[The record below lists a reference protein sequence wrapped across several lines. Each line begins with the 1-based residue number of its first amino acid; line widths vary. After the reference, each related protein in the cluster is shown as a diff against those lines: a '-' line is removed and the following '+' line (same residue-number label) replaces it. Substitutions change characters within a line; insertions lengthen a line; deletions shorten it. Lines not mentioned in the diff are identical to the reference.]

1 MSAKPSNIG
10 HSIARCGYDSPLPVC
25 LLGPVCAIAARCKR
39 LSSVVA
45 ALLMLLNGCGSGN
58 NSVLEEVSEK
68 VYTVE
73 PSANISIHNYDGA
86 VLVYGSNV
94 NEVRVR
100 SVKKAYTHE
109 RLSRIVIDV
118 SAKPGAVSI
127 TAKAPPQPKWA
138 FSDHSGT
145 VDCTVVVP
153 ATASISALDLN
164 AGEILL
170 DSIRGAVHARLN
182 DGRIFARNCFT
193 NMDLTVKRGTLAVS
207 YEWWQEENFSAQA
220 TMIQGNAWVW
230 LPSEAAF
237 HLLARAAHG
246 KIAND
251 FNNVPVTAHSSGG
264 DMKID
269 QIVNGGGSATINV
282 RVEKGDI
289 KIAEANP

>member
-1 MSAKPSNIG
+1 
-10 HSIARCGYDSPLPVC
+10 
-25 LLGPVCAIAARCKR
+25 
-39 LSSVVA
+39 
-45 ALLMLLNGCGSGN
+45 MLLNGCGSGN
-58 NSVLEEVSEK
+58 NRVLEEVSEK

-73 PSANISIHNYDGA
+73 PNANITIHNYDGA
-86 VLVYGSNV
+86 VLVYGSDV

-100 SVKKAYTHE
+100 SLKKAYSHE

-118 SAKPGAVSI
+118 SAKPGAVCI

-170 DSIRGAVHARLN
+170 DSIRGAVRARLN

-193 NMDLTVKRGTLAVS
+193 NMDLTVNRGTLALS
-207 YEWWQEENFSAQA
+207 YEWWQKENFSAQA
-220 TMIQGNAWVW
+220 TMFQGNAWVW
-230 LPSEAAF
+230 LPSEATF

-251 FNNVPVTAHSSGG
+251 FNNLPISEHSSGSE
-264 DMKID
+264 MKID
-269 QIVNGGGSATINV
+269 QIINGGGSATINV
-282 RVEKGDI
+282 QVEKGDV

>member
-1 MSAKPSNIG
+1 
-10 HSIARCGYDSPLPVC
+10 
-25 LLGPVCAIAARCKR
+25 
-39 LSSVVA
+39 
-45 ALLMLLNGCGSGN
+45 MLLNGCGSGN
-58 NSVLEEVSEK
+58 NRVLEEVSEM

-86 VLVYGSNV
+86 ILVYGSNV

-100 SVKKAYTHE
+100 SLKRAYSHE
-109 RLSRIVIDV
+109 RLNQIAIDV

-127 TAKAPPQPKWA
+127 TAKVPPQRKWA

-145 VDCTVVVP
+145 VDYTIVVP

-164 AGEILL
+164 AGEVLL
-170 DSIRGAVHARLN
+170 DSMRGPEVRARLN

-193 NMDLTVKRGTLAVS
+193 NLDLTVNRGTLALS
-207 YEWWQEENFSAQA
+207 YEWWQKEKFLAQA

-237 HLLARAAHG
+237 HLLADAKHG

-251 FNNVPVTAHSSGG
+251 FNNLPVSANSSAKG
-264 DMKID
+264 MKID
-269 QIVNGGGSATINV
+269 QIINGGGAATINV
-282 RVEKGDI
+282 RVDKGDI

>member
-1 MSAKPSNIG
+1 MITRAKNLMCQKLCQVIPM
-10 HSIARCGYDSPLPVC
+10 
-25 LLGPVCAIAARCKR
+25 
-39 LSSVVA
+39 
-45 ALLMLLNGCGSGN
+45 LLMLLNGCGGGDN
-58 NSVLEEVSEK
+58 RVLEEVSEK
-68 VYTVE
+68 VYMVE

-86 VLVYGSNV
+86 ILIYGSDV

-100 SVKKAYTHE
+100 SLKRAYSHE
-109 RLSRIVIDV
+109 RLNQIAIDV

-138 FSDHSGT
+138 FSDRSGT
-145 VDCTVVVP
+145 IDCTIVVP

-207 YEWWQEENFSAQA
+207 YEWWQEENFSVQA

-251 FNNVPVTAHSSGG
+251 FNNVPVTAHS
-264 DMKID
+264 
-269 QIVNGGGSATINV
+269 
-282 RVEKGDI
+282 
-289 KIAEANP
+289 